1 MSFLT
6 NVSNCSKYCP
16 TLLETPGLRV
26 SNRNFRDFG
35 LLMLTLNVET
45 DLQLDALRRQMPSG
59 VILIY
64 SMDIHSRL
72 TIG

>member
-6 NVSNCSKYCP
+6 NVFNCSKYCP

-26 SNRNFRDFG
+26 SNRNFRDFV

-45 DLQLDALRRQMPSG
+45 SLQLDALRRRMPSAL
-59 VILIY
+59 VLIY
-64 SMDIHSRL
+64 SMDIDSRL